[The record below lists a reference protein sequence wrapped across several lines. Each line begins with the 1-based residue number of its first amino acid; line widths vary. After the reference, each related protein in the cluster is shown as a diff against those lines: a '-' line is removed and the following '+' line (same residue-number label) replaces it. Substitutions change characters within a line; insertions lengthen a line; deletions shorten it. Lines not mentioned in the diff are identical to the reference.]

1 MASRRGYGGSDARN
15 PGGGI
20 VIIGVPGETGAGES
34 RVALIPP
41 VATGLVDDGHEVY
54 VASGA
59 GEPANYSDDAYEE
72 AGCTVLAD
80 REAVFDTAEVIFQ
93 VQALGAVP
101 DADVD
106 PYREDQV
113 VVGMLGPYE
122 VSDEELETLAA
133 RNVSAFALELM
144 PRISRAQSM
153 DALSSQA
160 SLGGYKACLL
170 AAEELPKMFPMEM
183 TAAATIQPAEV
194 FVIGAGVA
202 GLKAIATAE
211 RLGASTR
218 GHDVRLEVK
227 REVESL
233 GADFVELELETE
245 GSGDEEGYAVEMG
258 EEFYAEQR
266 RQMQRVVPESD
277 VVITTAAIPGRP
289 APEIVTEEMI
299 EAMDDGSV
307 IVDLAAATGGNCE
320 PTVAGETVHHEGVT
334 IHGPTDLPSQV
345 ANTASQQF
353 ANNVVNFLD
362 NMVADG
368 DLEIDFDDEI
378 IDSTLLTHDGTIRN
392 PHIDEAPSGDD
403 SDAEG
408 DDTTTGAEGD
418 GTTTDEPEGA
428 TDVA

>member
-1 MASRRGYGGSDARN
+1 VLDARGLEGR
-15 PGGGI
+15 PVI
-20 VIIGVPGETGAGES
+20 VGVPSETSSEEN

-41 VATGLVDDGHEVY
+41 IAEGLVDDGHEVY
-54 VASGA
+54 VAAGA
-59 GEPANYSDDAYEE
+59 GEPANWSDAAYEE
-72 AGCTVLAD
+72 AGCTVLHDRTEVFESAD
-80 REAVFDTAEVIFQ
+80 VIFQ
-93 VQALGAVP
+93 VQALGAAP
-101 DADVD
+101 DTEID
-106 PYREDQV
+106 PYTDGQV

-122 VSDEELETLAA
+122 VSDDALAELAA
-133 RNVSAFALELM
+133 RNVSAFSLELI

-211 RLGASTR
+211 RLGASIR

-266 RQMQRVVPESD
+266 RQMKRVVPESD

-289 APEIVTEEMI
+289 APEIVTAEMI
-299 EAMDDGSV
+299 EGMDDGSV
-307 IVDLAAATGGNCE
+307 VVDLAAPTGGNCE
-320 PTVAGETVHHEGVT
+320 PTVAGETVHHDGVR
-334 IHGPTDLPSQV
+334 IHGPTNLPSRV
-345 ANTASQQF
+345 ADTASQQF

-362 NMVADG
+362 NMLEDG
-368 DLEIDFDDEI
+368 ALEVDFDDEI

-392 PHIDEAPSGDD
+392 PHLDDAEESGGDD
-403 SDAEG
+403 ETADEQTGEDTQGEADA
-408 DDTTTGAEGD
+408 A
-418 GTTTDEPEGA
+418 
-428 TDVA
+428 

>member
-1 MASRRGYGGSDARN
+1 M
-15 PGGGI
+15 I
-20 VIIGVPGETGAGES
+20 VGVPTETAPDEN

-41 VATGLVDDGHEVY
+41 VAAELVEDGHEVC

-59 GEPANYSDDAYEE
+59 GERANWSDAAYEE
-72 AGCTVLAD
+72 AGCAVLAG
-80 REAVFDTAEVIFQ
+80 REAVFDEAEIVFR
-93 VQALGAVP
+93 VEALGATP
-101 DADVD
+101 DAEMD
-106 PYREDQV
+106 PYREGQI
-113 VVGMLGPYE
+113 VVGMLGPYD
-122 VSDEELETLAA
+122 VSDERLAELAA
-133 RNVSAFALELM
+133 RNVSAFALELI
-144 PRISRAQSM
+144 PRVSRAQSM

-245 GSGDEEGYAVEMG
+245 GSGDDEGYAVEMG

-289 APEIVTEEMI
+289 APEIVTTEMI
-299 EAMDDGSV
+299 EEMDAGSV
-307 IVDLAAATGGNCE
+307 VVDLAAATGGNCE
-320 PTVAGETVHHEGVT
+320 PTVAGETVHHDGVR
-334 IHGPTDLPSQV
+334 IHGPTNLPSRV
-345 ANTASQQF
+345 ARTASQQF
-353 ANNVVNFLD
+353 ANNVASFLE
-362 NMVADG
+362 NALVDG
-368 DLEIDFDDEI
+368 DFAFDFDDEI
-378 IDSTLLTHDGTIRN
+378 IDSTLLTHDGTVRN
-392 PHIDEAPSGDD
+392 PHIDDGEGSGEDD
-403 SDAEG
+403 PDETAAEG
-408 DDTTTGAEGD
+408 
-418 GTTTDEPEGA
+418 PEGE
-428 TDVA
+428 TDAA

>member
-1 MASRRGYGGSDARN
+1 
-15 PGGGI
+15 
-20 VIIGVPGETGAGES
+20 VIIGVPGETTPGEN
-34 RVALIPP
+34 RVALIPS
-41 VATGLVDDGHEVY
+41 VAEGLVDDGHEVY

-59 GEPANYSDDAYEE
+59 GDPANHSDAAYEE

-80 REAVFDTAEVIFQ
+80 REAVFDAAGVIFR
-93 VQALGAVP
+93 VRALGAVP

-106 PYREDQV
+106 PYREGQV
-113 VVGMLGPYE
+113 VIGMLGPYE
-122 VSDEELETLAA
+122 VSDERLAELAA
-133 RNVSAFALELM
+133 RSVSAFALELI

-218 GHDVRLEVK
+218 GHDIRLEVK
-227 REVESL
+227 REIESL

-289 APEIVTEEMI
+289 APEVVTAEMI

-307 IVDLAAATGGNCE
+307 IVDLAAPTGGNCE
-320 PTVAGETVHHEGVT
+320 PTVAGETVRHEGVT
-334 IHGPTDLPSQV
+334 IHGPTDLPSRV
-345 ANTASQQF
+345 ADTASQQF
-353 ANNVVNFLD
+353 ANNVVSFLD
-362 NMVADG
+362 NMLEDG
-368 DLEIDFDDEI
+368 DLDIDSDDEI
-378 IDSTLLTHDGTIRN
+378 VDSTLLTHDGTIRN
-392 PHIDEAPSGDD
+392 PHLDD
-403 SDAEG
+403 RGQSQDDDPDAESDETAA
-408 DDTTTGAEGD
+408 DDTHGE
-418 GTTTDEPEGA
+418 TDA
-428 TDVA
+428 A